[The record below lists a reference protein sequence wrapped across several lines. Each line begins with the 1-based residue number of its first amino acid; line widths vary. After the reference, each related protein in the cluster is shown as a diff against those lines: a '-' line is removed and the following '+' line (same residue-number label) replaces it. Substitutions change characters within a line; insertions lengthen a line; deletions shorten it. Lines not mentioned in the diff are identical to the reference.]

1 MSRPLLRPLRSCRN
15 PLLSSSRCSQKTL
28 LPYITAPISHNQ
40 QHLRQPALRTPSPNH
55 RAYHSRH
62 HPDPP
67 PHEYT
72 NSQTTILSAALKHVP
87 SLGFTR
93 DALTLGARDTGFLD
107 VSIQLLPRGE
117 FDLILFWLASRRG
130 LLRAAV
136 EQKGLLAGSQSASV
150 EDKAK
155 TLIMER
161 LRMNSD
167 IRHQWQDA
175 LALMSMP
182 SNIPLSLSEL
192 HSLSSDILHLAG
204 DVSVDASWYTK
215 RLSISAIYASA
226 EVVMTRDSSPD
237 LSATEA
243 FVTRRVEDSKTIG
256 DKLSGAKQCLGFM
269 GTTAVGLGRSWGLKI

>member
-1 MSRPLLRPLRSCRN
+1 MKAAPSRLQKTAIIRCYSESPTLSPQPTNDHSLEMSRPLLRPLRSCRN

-28 LPYITAPISHNQ
+28 LRYITAPISHNQ

-167 IRHQWQDA
+167 IRHQWQDVC
-175 LALMSMP
+175 S
-182 SNIPLSLSEL
+182 SNQ
-192 HSLSSDILHLAG
+192 
-204 DVSVDASWYTK
+204 
-215 RLSISAIYASA
+215 
-226 EVVMTRDSSPD
+226 
-237 LSATEA
+237 
-243 FVTRRVEDSKTIG
+243 
-256 DKLSGAKQCLGFM
+256 KQ
-269 GTTAVGLGRSWGLKI
+269 KQ